1 MPLEKVRKVLKI
13 AKEPLSPETPIGDEE
28 DCTGDLIEDKNAVLP
43 IDTAIQS
50 NHRDTTRVL
59 AGSPRARNACC
70 AFRIG
75 EFDHT
80 LEEVGQQFIV
90 TRERIRQI
98 EAKALR
104 KLKHPSRSRC
114 GFSRSLMVCGSL
126 RLRSRFKFWENG
138 VHKFTVGQLV
148 NFTSSGSQSVH
159 PEIFVI
165 IRLVVD
171 DDADPRYR
179 IKNNTEN
186 FERVVHES
194 ELALARTVDVAP
206 RSASA

>member
-1 MPLEKVRKVLKI
+1 MRAEGCV
-13 AKEPLSPETPIGDEE
+13 S
-28 DCTGDLIEDKNAVLP
+28 AV
-43 IDTAIQS
+43 
-50 NHRDTTRVL
+50 
-59 AGSPRARNACC
+59 G
-70 AFRIG
+70 
-75 EFDHT
+75 
-80 LEEVGQQFIV
+80 
-90 TRERIRQI
+90 
-98 EAKALR
+98 
-104 KLKHPSRSRC
+104 KL
-114 GFSRSLMVCGSL
+114 
-126 RLRSRFKFWENG
+126 WESG

-148 NFTSSGSQSVH
+148 NFTSNDSQSTH

-194 ELALARTVDVAP
+194 ELTLARAAEVAP

>member
-1 MPLEKVRKVLKI
+1 MVR
-13 AKEPLSPETPIGDEE
+13 
-28 DCTGDLIEDKNAVLP
+28 
-43 IDTAIQS
+43 
-50 NHRDTTRVL
+50 
-59 AGSPRARNACC
+59 
-70 AFRIG
+70 
-75 EFDHT
+75 
-80 LEEVGQQFIV
+80 
-90 TRERIRQI
+90 
-98 EAKALR
+98 
-104 KLKHPSRSRC
+104 
-114 GFSRSLMVCGSL
+114 GSL

-148 NFTSSGSQSVH
+148 NFTSSDSQSVH

-194 ELALARTVDVAP
+194 ELALVRAVDVVP